1 VEEVGLA
8 ATNLST
14 EDGEQITIPNKHI
27 VGEILIN
34 SFENKVVETSIGIS
48 YDDDTQ
54 KAIDAIQT
62 ALQKIPDIVAEPAP
76 QIGIEEFADSSVNIG
91 MRYWVPTK
99 QYFQTLYQANL
110 AVYNALEQAGI
121 TIPFPQ
127 RDIHMTTG
135 NQS

>member
-1 VEEVGLA
+1 VEEIGLA
-8 ATNLST
+8 ATHLST

-34 SFENKVVETSIGIS
+34 SFENKVVEMDIGIS
-48 YDDDTQ
+48 YDDDAQ
-54 KAIDAIQT
+54 QAIDAIQT
-62 ALQKIPDIVAEPAP
+62 ALQKIPDIIAEPAP

-99 QYFQTLYQANL
+99 QYFQILYQANL
-110 AVYNALEQAGI
+110 AVYNALQQAGI

-127 RDIHMTTG
+127 RDIHMLSG